1 MVKVR
6 FAPSPT
12 GHLHIGNFR
21 TALVNF
27 LFARKENGHFM
38 LRIDDTDDERS
49 TLEFEKDIIN
59 DLKWMNFNWDSIE
72 KQSSRLERYNEALN
86 ILLDKKRAY
95 ACYETAEELS
105 LKRKV
110 QLSSGKPPVYD
121 RSALR
126 LSDSDIATLEASGKK
141 PHYRFLLDH
150 SEIKWNDLVKGE
162 SKYHMSSLSDP
173 VILREDGRVIYTLA
187 SVVDDI
193 DFDIT
198 HILRGEDH
206 MTNSAAQIQ
215 LFESLGSIAP
225 NLGHLSLLTD
235 ISGSGLSKR
244 LGSLSL
250 QDLRNE
256 GVNPMAI
263 SSLLSKIGSS
273 DSVEAK
279 KDIENIIISFDINK
293 FGKSKPK
300 FDKNELL
307 ALNSKVLQ
315 LMEYDEVLDDL
326 NKLDLII
333 TKDLWYLVRGN
344 ISLLK
349 NVKDWSDVCFGNINS
364 IIEDGAFITQAA
376 KTLPEG
382 EFNKS
387 TWSIWTK
394 NLSQISGRKGKDLYM
409 PLRLCLTG
417 YNKGPEMADLI
428 LIIGRD
434 KVLKRL
440 SNQDQ

>member
-12 GHLHIGNFR
+12 GFLHIGNFR

-27 LFARKENGHFM
+27 LFARKEKGHFM
-38 LRIDDTDDERS
+38 LRIDDTDHERS
-49 TLEFEKDIIN
+49 SLEFEKAIIE
-59 DLKWMNFNWDSIE
+59 DLSWMNFKWDSLE
-72 KQSSRLERYNEALN
+72 KQSNRLNRYDEALET
-86 ILLDKKRAY
+86 LLDKKRAY

-105 LKRKV
+105 LKRKA

-121 RSALR
+121 RSSLR
-126 LSDSDIATLEASGKK
+126 LSDSDVADLKAKGKK

-150 SEIKWNDLVKGE
+150 SEVIWNDLIKGG

-215 LFESLGSIAP
+215 LFEALGSAAP

-235 ISGSGLSKR
+235 ISGAGLSKR

-250 QDLRNE
+250 KDLRNE
-256 GVNPMAI
+256 GIHPMAI
-263 SSLLSKIGSS
+263 SSLLSKVGTS
-273 DSVEAK
+273 DPVEIK
-279 KDIENIIISFDINK
+279 KEIETIILYFDINK
-293 FGKSKPK
+293 FGKSKSK
-300 FDKNELL
+300 FDKNELSL
-307 ALNSKVLQ
+307 LNSKIYQ
-315 LMEYDEVLDDL
+315 LIDFEEIDEDL
-326 NKLDLII
+326 KKMNISI
-333 TKDLWYLVRGN
+333 TKEFWNLIRGN
-344 ISLLK
+344 IALLK
-349 NVKDWSDVCFGNINS
+349 NVKDWWDICFGIIDS
-364 IIEDGAFITQAA
+364 IIENQDFLDSALEALPKDQFNE
-376 KTLPEG
+376 KTW
-382 EFNKS
+382 S
-387 TWSIWTK
+387 TWTQK
-394 NLSQISGRKGKDLYM
+394 LSQITGKKGKELYM

-417 YNKGPEMADLI
+417 QNKGPEMADLI
-428 LIIGRD
+428 LMMGRD
-434 KVLKRL
+434 KVIKRL
-440 SNQDQ
+440 SNQV

>member
-12 GHLHIGNFR
+12 GFLHIGNFR

-27 LFARKENGHFM
+27 LFARKEKGHFM
-38 LRIDDTDDERS
+38 LRIDDTDHERS
-49 TLEFEKDIIN
+49 SLEFEKAIIE
-59 DLKWMNFNWDSIE
+59 DLSWMNFKWDSLE
-72 KQSSRLERYNEALN
+72 KQSNRLKRYDEALET
-86 ILLDKKRAY
+86 LLDKKRAY

-105 LKRKV
+105 LKRKA

-121 RSALR
+121 RSSLR
-126 LSDSDIATLEASGKK
+126 LSDSDVADLKAKGKK

-150 SEIKWNDLVKGE
+150 SEVIWNDLIKGG

-215 LFESLGSIAP
+215 LFEALGSAAP

-235 ISGSGLSKR
+235 ISGAGLSKR

-250 QDLRNE
+250 KDLRNE
-256 GVNPMAI
+256 GIHPMAI
-263 SSLLSKIGSS
+263 SSLLSKVGTS
-273 DSVEAK
+273 DPVEIK
-279 KDIENIIISFDINK
+279 KEIETIILYFDINK
-293 FGKSKPK
+293 FGKSKSK
-300 FDKNELL
+300 FDKNELSL
-307 ALNSKVLQ
+307 LNSKIYQ
-315 LMEYDEVLDDL
+315 LIDFEEIDEDL
-326 NKLDLII
+326 KKMNISI
-333 TKDLWYLVRGN
+333 TKEFWNLIRGN
-344 ISLLK
+344 IALLK
-349 NVKDWSDVCFGNINS
+349 NVKDWWDICFGIIDS
-364 IIEDGAFITQAA
+364 IIENQDFLDSALEALPKDQFNE
-376 KTLPEG
+376 KTW
-382 EFNKS
+382 S
-387 TWSIWTK
+387 TWTQK
-394 NLSQISGRKGKDLYM
+394 LSQITGKKGKELYM

-417 YNKGPEMADLI
+417 QNKGPEMADLI
-428 LIIGRD
+428 LMMGRD
-434 KVLKRL
+434 KVIKRL
-440 SNQDQ
+440 SNQV

>member
-12 GHLHIGNFR
+12 GFLHIGNFR

-27 LFARKENGHFM
+27 LFARKEKGHFM
-38 LRIDDTDDERS
+38 LRIDDTDHERS
-49 TLEFEKDIIN
+49 SLEFEKAIIE
-59 DLKWMNFNWDSIE
+59 DLSWMNFKWDSLE
-72 KQSSRLERYNEALN
+72 KQSNRLKRYDEALET
-86 ILLDKKRAY
+86 LLDKKRAY

-105 LKRKV
+105 LKRKA

-121 RSALR
+121 RSSLR
-126 LSDSDIATLEASGKK
+126 LSDSDAADLKTKGKK

-150 SEIKWNDLVKGE
+150 SEVIWNDLIKGG

-215 LFESLGSIAP
+215 LFEALGSAAP

-235 ISGSGLSKR
+235 ISGAGLSKR

-250 QDLRNE
+250 KDLRNE
-256 GVNPMAI
+256 GIHPMAI
-263 SSLLSKIGSS
+263 SSLLSKVGTS
-273 DSVEAK
+273 DPVEIK
-279 KDIENIIISFDINK
+279 KEIETIILYFDINK
-293 FGKSKPK
+293 FGKSKSK
-300 FDKNELL
+300 FDKNELSI
-307 ALNSKVLQ
+307 LNSKIYQ
-315 LMEYDEVLDDL
+315 LIDFEEINEDL
-326 NKLDLII
+326 KKMNISI
-333 TKDLWYLVRGN
+333 TKEFWNLIRGN
-344 ISLLK
+344 IALLK
-349 NVKDWSDVCFGNINS
+349 NVKDWWDICFGIIDS
-364 IIEDGAFITQAA
+364 IIENQDFLDSALEALPKDQFNE
-376 KTLPEG
+376 KTW
-382 EFNKS
+382 S
-387 TWSIWTK
+387 TWTQK
-394 NLSQISGRKGKDLYM
+394 LSQITGKKGKELYM

-417 YNKGPEMADLI
+417 QNKGPEMADLI
-428 LIIGRD
+428 LMMGRD
-434 KVLKRL
+434 KVIKRL
-440 SNQDQ
+440 NNQV

>member
-12 GHLHIGNFR
+12 GFLHIGNFR

-27 LFARKENGHFM
+27 LFARKEKGHFM
-38 LRIDDTDDERS
+38 LRIDDTDHERS
-49 TLEFEKDIIN
+49 SLEFEKAIIE
-59 DLKWMNFNWDSIE
+59 DLSWMNFKWDSLE
-72 KQSSRLERYNEALN
+72 KQSNRLKRYDEALET
-86 ILLDKKRAY
+86 LLDKKRAY

-105 LKRKV
+105 LKRKA

-121 RSALR
+121 RSSLR
-126 LSDSDIATLEASGKK
+126 LSDSDVADLKAKGNK

-150 SEIKWNDLVKGE
+150 SEVIWNDLIKGG

-215 LFESLGSIAP
+215 LFEALGSAAP

-235 ISGSGLSKR
+235 ISGAGLSKR

-250 QDLRNE
+250 KDLRNE
-256 GVNPMAI
+256 GIHPMAI
-263 SSLLSKIGSS
+263 SSLLSKVGTS
-273 DSVEAK
+273 DPVEIK
-279 KDIENIIISFDINK
+279 KEIETIILYFDINK
-293 FGKSKPK
+293 FGKSKSK
-300 FDKNELL
+300 FDKNELSI
-307 ALNSKVLQ
+307 LNSKIYQ
-315 LMEYDEVLDDL
+315 LIDFEEINEDL
-326 NKLDLII
+326 KKMNISI
-333 TKDLWYLVRGN
+333 TKEFWNLIRGN
-344 ISLLK
+344 IALLK
-349 NVKDWSDVCFGNINS
+349 NVKDWWDICFGTIGS
-364 IIEDGAFITQAA
+364 IIENQDFLDSALEV
-376 KTLPEG
+376 LPTDQ
-382 EFNKS
+382 FNEK

-394 NLSQISGRKGKDLYM
+394 KLSEETGKKGKELYM

-417 YNKGPEMADLI
+417 QNKGPEMADLI
-428 LIIGRD
+428 LMMGRD
-434 KVLKRL
+434 KVIKRL
-440 SNQDQ
+440 SNQV

>member
-12 GHLHIGNFR
+12 GFLHIGNFR

-27 LFARKENGHFM
+27 LFARKEKGHFM
-38 LRIDDTDDERS
+38 LRIDDTDHERS
-49 TLEFEKDIIN
+49 SLEFEKAIIE
-59 DLKWMNFNWDSIE
+59 DLSWMNFKWDSLE
-72 KQSSRLERYNEALN
+72 KQSNRLKRYDEALET
-86 ILLDKKRAY
+86 LLDKKRAY

-105 LKRKV
+105 LKRKA

-121 RSALR
+121 RSSLR
-126 LSDSDIATLEASGKK
+126 LSDSDVADLKAKGNK

-150 SEIKWNDLVKGE
+150 SEVIWNDLIKGG

-215 LFESLGSIAP
+215 LFEALGSAAP

-235 ISGSGLSKR
+235 ISGAGLSKR

-250 QDLRNE
+250 KDLRNE
-256 GVNPMAI
+256 GIHPMAI
-263 SSLLSKIGSS
+263 SSLLSKVGTS
-273 DSVEAK
+273 DPVEIK
-279 KDIENIIISFDINK
+279 KEIETIILYFDINK
-293 FGKSKPK
+293 FGKSKSK
-300 FDKNELL
+300 FDKNELSI
-307 ALNSKVLQ
+307 LNSKIYQ
-315 LMEYDEVLDDL
+315 LIDFEEINEDL
-326 NKLDLII
+326 KKMNISI
-333 TKDLWYLVRGN
+333 TKEFWNLIRGN
-344 ISLLK
+344 IALLK
-349 NVKDWSDVCFGNINS
+349 NVKDWWDICFGIIDS
-364 IIEDGAFITQAA
+364 IIENQDFLDSALEALPKHQFNE
-376 KTLPEG
+376 KTW
-382 EFNKS
+382 S
-387 TWSIWTK
+387 TWTQK
-394 NLSQISGRKGKDLYM
+394 LSQITGKKGKELYM

-417 YNKGPEMADLI
+417 QNKGPEMADLI
-428 LIIGRD
+428 LMMGRD
-434 KVLKRL
+434 KVIKRL
-440 SNQDQ
+440 SNQV

>member
-12 GHLHIGNFR
+12 GFLHIGNFR

-27 LFARKENGHFM
+27 LFARKEKGHFM
-38 LRIDDTDDERS
+38 LRIDDTDHERS
-49 TLEFEKDIIN
+49 SLEFEKAIIE
-59 DLKWMNFNWDSIE
+59 DLSWMNFKWDSLE
-72 KQSSRLERYNEALN
+72 KQSNRLKRYDEALET
-86 ILLDKKRAY
+86 LLDKKRAY

-105 LKRKV
+105 LKRKA

-121 RSALR
+121 RSSLR
-126 LSDSDIATLEASGKK
+126 FSDSDVADLKSKGKK

-150 SEIKWNDLVKGE
+150 TEVIWNDLIKGG

-215 LFESLGSIAP
+215 LFEALGSAAP

-235 ISGSGLSKR
+235 ISGAGLSKR

-250 QDLRNE
+250 KDLRNE
-256 GVNPMAI
+256 GIHPMAI
-263 SSLLSKIGSS
+263 SSLLSKVGTS
-273 DSVEAK
+273 DPVEIK
-279 KDIENIIISFDINK
+279 KEIETIILYFDINK
-293 FGKSKPK
+293 FGKSKSK
-300 FDKNELL
+300 FDKNELSL
-307 ALNSKVLQ
+307 LNSKIYQ
-315 LMEYDEVLDDL
+315 LIDFEEIDEDL
-326 NKLDLII
+326 KKMNISI
-333 TKDLWYLVRGN
+333 TKEFWNLIRGN
-344 ISLLK
+344 IALLK
-349 NVKDWSDVCFGNINS
+349 NVKDWWDICFGIIDS
-364 IIEDGAFITQAA
+364 IIENQDFLDSALEALPKDQFNE
-376 KTLPEG
+376 KTW
-382 EFNKS
+382 S
-387 TWSIWTK
+387 TWTQK
-394 NLSQISGRKGKDLYM
+394 LSQKTGKKGKELYM

-417 YNKGPEMADLI
+417 QNKGPEMADLI
-428 LIIGRD
+428 LMMGRD
-434 KVLKRL
+434 KVIKRL
-440 SNQDQ
+440 SNQV

>member
-12 GHLHIGNFR
+12 GFLHIGNFR

-27 LFARKENGHFM
+27 LFARKEKGHFM
-38 LRIDDTDDERS
+38 LRIDDTDHERS
-49 TLEFEKDIIN
+49 SLEFEKAIIE
-59 DLKWMNFNWDSIE
+59 DLSWMNFKWDSLE
-72 KQSSRLERYNEALN
+72 KQSNRLKRYDEALET
-86 ILLDKKRAY
+86 LLDKKRAY

-105 LKRKV
+105 LKRKA

-121 RSALR
+121 RSSLR
-126 LSDSDIATLEASGKK
+126 LSDSDVADLKSKGKK

-150 SEIKWNDLVKGE
+150 SEVIWNDLIKGG

-215 LFESLGSIAP
+215 LFEALGSAAP

-235 ISGSGLSKR
+235 ISGAGLSKR

-250 QDLRNE
+250 KDLRNE
-256 GVNPMAI
+256 GIHPMAI
-263 SSLLSKIGSS
+263 SSLLSKVGTS
-273 DSVEAK
+273 DPVEIK
-279 KDIENIIISFDINK
+279 KEIETIILYFDINK
-293 FGKSKPK
+293 FGKSKSK
-300 FDKNELL
+300 FDKNELSL
-307 ALNSKVLQ
+307 LNSKIYQ
-315 LMEYDEVLDDL
+315 LIDFEEINEDL
-326 NKLDLII
+326 KKMNISI
-333 TKDLWYLVRGN
+333 TKEFWNLIRGN
-344 ISLLK
+344 IALLK
-349 NVKDWSDVCFGNINS
+349 NVKDWWDICFGTIGS
-364 IIEDGAFITQAA
+364 IIENQDFLDSALEV
-376 KTLPEG
+376 LPTDQ
-382 EFNKS
+382 FNEK

-394 NLSQISGRKGKDLYM
+394 KISEETGKKGKELYM

-417 YNKGPEMADLI
+417 QNKGPEMADLI
-428 LIIGRD
+428 LMMGRD
-434 KVLKRL
+434 KVIKRL
-440 SNQDQ
+440 SNQV

>member
-12 GHLHIGNFR
+12 GFLHIGNFR

-27 LFARKENGHFM
+27 LFARKEKGHFM
-38 LRIDDTDDERS
+38 LRIDDTDHERS
-49 TLEFEKDIIN
+49 SLEFEKAIIE
-59 DLKWMNFNWDSIE
+59 DLSWMNFKWDSLE
-72 KQSSRLERYNEALN
+72 KQSNRLKRYDEALDT
-86 ILLDKKRAY
+86 LLDKKRAY

-105 LKRKV
+105 LKRKA

-121 RSALR
+121 RSSLR
-126 LSDSDIATLEASGKK
+126 LSDSDVADLKAKGKK

-150 SEIKWNDLVKGE
+150 SEVIWNDLIKGG

-215 LFESLGSIAP
+215 LFEALGSAAP

-235 ISGSGLSKR
+235 ISGAGLSKR

-250 QDLRNE
+250 KDLRNE
-256 GVNPMAI
+256 GIHPMAI
-263 SSLLSKIGSS
+263 SSLLSKVGTS
-273 DSVEAK
+273 DPVEIK
-279 KDIENIIISFDINK
+279 KEIETIILYFDINK
-293 FGKSKPK
+293 FGKSKSK
-300 FDKNELL
+300 FDKNELSI
-307 ALNSKVLQ
+307 LNSKIYQ
-315 LMEYDEVLDDL
+315 LIDFEEINEDL
-326 NKLDLII
+326 KKMNISI
-333 TKDLWYLVRGN
+333 TKEFWNLIRGN
-344 ISLLK
+344 IALLK
-349 NVKDWSDVCFGNINS
+349 NVKDWWDICFGIIDS
-364 IIEDGAFITQAA
+364 IIENQDFLDSALEALPKDQFNE
-376 KTLPEG
+376 KTW
-382 EFNKS
+382 S
-387 TWSIWTK
+387 TWTQK
-394 NLSQISGRKGKDLYM
+394 LSQITGKKGKELYM

-417 YNKGPEMADLI
+417 QNKGPEMADLI
-428 LIIGRD
+428 LMMGRD
-434 KVLKRL
+434 KVIKRL
-440 SNQDQ
+440 SNQV

>member
-12 GHLHIGNFR
+12 GFLHIGNFR

-27 LFARKENGHFM
+27 LFARKEKGHFM
-38 LRIDDTDDERS
+38 LRIDDTDHERS
-49 TLEFEKDIIN
+49 SLEFEKAIIE
-59 DLKWMNFNWDSIE
+59 DLSWMNFKWDSLE
-72 KQSSRLERYNEALN
+72 KQSNRLKRYDEALET
-86 ILLDKKRAY
+86 LLDKKRAY

-105 LKRKV
+105 LKRKA

-121 RSALR
+121 RSSLR
-126 LSDSDIATLEASGKK
+126 LSDSDVADLKAKGKK

-150 SEIKWNDLVKGE
+150 SEVIWNDLIKGG

-215 LFESLGSIAP
+215 LFEALGSAAP

-235 ISGSGLSKR
+235 ISGAGLSKR

-250 QDLRNE
+250 KDLRNE
-256 GVNPMAI
+256 GIHPMAI
-263 SSLLSKIGSS
+263 SSLLSKVGTS
-273 DSVEAK
+273 DPVEIK
-279 KDIENIIISFDINK
+279 KEIETIILYFDINK
-293 FGKSKPK
+293 FGKSKSK
-300 FDKNELL
+300 FDKNELSL
-307 ALNSKVLQ
+307 LNSKIYQ
-315 LMEYDEVLDDL
+315 LIDFEEINEDL
-326 NKLDLII
+326 KKMNISI
-333 TKDLWYLVRGN
+333 TKEFWNLIRGN
-344 ISLLK
+344 IALLK
-349 NVKDWSDVCFGNINS
+349 NVKDWWDICFGIIDS
-364 IIEDGAFITQAA
+364 IIENQDFLDSALEALPKDQFNE
-376 KTLPEG
+376 KTW
-382 EFNKS
+382 S
-387 TWSIWTK
+387 TWTQK
-394 NLSQISGRKGKDLYM
+394 LSQITGKKGKELYM

-417 YNKGPEMADLI
+417 QNKGPEMADLI
-428 LIIGRD
+428 LMMGRD
-434 KVLKRL
+434 KVIKRL
-440 SNQDQ
+440 SNQV

>member
-12 GHLHIGNFR
+12 GFLHIGNFR

-27 LFARKENGHFM
+27 LFARKEKGHFM
-38 LRIDDTDDERS
+38 LRIDDTDHERS
-49 TLEFEKDIIN
+49 SLEFEKAIIE
-59 DLKWMNFNWDSIE
+59 DLSWMNFKWDSLE
-72 KQSSRLERYNEALN
+72 KQSNRLNRYDEALET
-86 ILLDKKRAY
+86 LLDKKRAY

-105 LKRKV
+105 LKRKA

-121 RSALR
+121 RSSLR
-126 LSDSDIATLEASGKK
+126 LSDSDVADLKAKGNK

-150 SEIKWNDLVKGE
+150 SEVIWNDLIKGG

-215 LFESLGSIAP
+215 LFEALGSAAP

-235 ISGSGLSKR
+235 ISGAGLSKR

-250 QDLRNE
+250 KDLRNE
-256 GVNPMAI
+256 GIHPMAI
-263 SSLLSKIGSS
+263 SSLLSKVGTS
-273 DSVEAK
+273 DPVEIK
-279 KDIENIIISFDINK
+279 KEIETIILYFDINK
-293 FGKSKPK
+293 FGKSKSK
-300 FDKNELL
+300 FDKNELSL
-307 ALNSKVLQ
+307 LNSKIYQ
-315 LMEYDEVLDDL
+315 LIDFEEINEDL
-326 NKLDLII
+326 KKMNISI
-333 TKDLWYLVRGN
+333 TKEFWNLIRGN
-344 ISLLK
+344 IALLK
-349 NVKDWSDVCFGNINS
+349 NVKDWWDICFGTIHS
-364 IIEDGAFITQAA
+364 ITENQDFLDTALEVLPIDQFNE
-376 KTLPEG
+376 KTW
-382 EFNKS
+382 S
-387 TWSIWTK
+387 TWTQK
-394 NLSQISGRKGKDLYM
+394 LSQITGKKGKELYM

-417 YNKGPEMADLI
+417 QNKGPEMADLI
-428 LIIGRD
+428 LMMGRD
-434 KVLKRL
+434 KVIKRL
-440 SNQDQ
+440 SNQV

>member
-162 SKYHMSSLSDP
+162 SKYNMSSLSDP

-382 EFNKS
+382 EFNKT

-440 SNQDQ
+440 SNQD

>member
-12 GHLHIGNFR
+12 GFLHIGNFR

-27 LFARKENGHFM
+27 LFARKEKGHFM
-38 LRIDDTDDERS
+38 LRIDDTDHERS
-49 TLEFEKDIIN
+49 SLEFEKAIIE
-59 DLKWMNFNWDSIE
+59 DLSWMNFKWDSLE
-72 KQSSRLERYNEALN
+72 KQSNRLKRYDEALET
-86 ILLDKKRAY
+86 LLDKKRAY

-105 LKRKV
+105 LKRKA

-121 RSALR
+121 RSSLR
-126 LSDSDIATLEASGKK
+126 LSDSDVADLKAKGKK

-150 SEIKWNDLVKGE
+150 SEVIWNDLIKGG

-215 LFESLGSIAP
+215 LFEALGSAAP

-235 ISGSGLSKR
+235 ISGAGLSKR

-250 QDLRNE
+250 KDLRNE
-256 GVNPMAI
+256 GIHPMAI
-263 SSLLSKIGSS
+263 SSLLSKVGTS
-273 DSVEAK
+273 DPVEIK
-279 KDIENIIISFDINK
+279 KEIETIILYFDINK
-293 FGKSKPK
+293 FGKSKSK
-300 FDKNELL
+300 FDKNELSI
-307 ALNSKVLQ
+307 LNSKIYQ
-315 LMEYDEVLDDL
+315 LIDFEEINEDL
-326 NKLDLII
+326 KKMNISI
-333 TKDLWYLVRGN
+333 TKEFWNLIRGN
-344 ISLLK
+344 IALLK
-349 NVKDWSDVCFGNINS
+349 NVKDWWDICFGTIDS
-364 IIEDGAFITQAA
+364 IIENQDFLDSALEVLPTDQFNE
-376 KTLPEG
+376 KTW
-382 EFNKS
+382 S
-387 TWSIWTK
+387 TWTK
-394 NLSQISGRKGKDLYM
+394 KLSEETGKKGKELYM

-417 YNKGPEMADLI
+417 QNKGPEMADLI
-428 LIIGRD
+428 LMMGRD
-434 KVLKRL
+434 KVIKRL
-440 SNQDQ
+440 SNQV

>member
-12 GHLHIGNFR
+12 GFLHIGNFR

-27 LFARKENGHFM
+27 LFARKEKGHFM
-38 LRIDDTDDERS
+38 LRIDDTDHERS
-49 TLEFEKDIIN
+49 SLEFEKAIIE
-59 DLKWMNFNWDSIE
+59 DLSWMNFKWDSLE
-72 KQSSRLERYNEALN
+72 KQSNRLKRYDEALET
-86 ILLDKKRAY
+86 LLDKKRAY

-105 LKRKV
+105 LKRKA

-121 RSALR
+121 RSSLR
-126 LSDSDIATLEASGKK
+126 LSDSDVADLKAKGNK

-150 SEIKWNDLVKGE
+150 SEVIWNDLIKGG

-215 LFESLGSIAP
+215 LFEALGSAAP

-235 ISGSGLSKR
+235 ISGAGLSKR

-250 QDLRNE
+250 KDLRNE
-256 GVNPMAI
+256 GIHPMAI
-263 SSLLSKIGSS
+263 SSLLSKVGTS
-273 DSVEAK
+273 DPVEIK
-279 KDIENIIISFDINK
+279 KEIETIILYFDINK
-293 FGKSKPK
+293 FGKSKSK
-300 FDKNELL
+300 FDKNELSI
-307 ALNSKVLQ
+307 LNSKIYQ
-315 LMEYDEVLDDL
+315 LIDFEEINEDL
-326 NKLDLII
+326 NKMNISI
-333 TKDLWYLVRGN
+333 TKEFWNLIRGN
-344 ISLLK
+344 IALLK
-349 NVKDWSDVCFGNINS
+349 NVKDWWDICFGIIDS
-364 IIEDGAFITQAA
+364 IIENQDFLDTALEALPKDQFNE
-376 KTLPEG
+376 KTW
-382 EFNKS
+382 S
-387 TWSIWTK
+387 TWTQK
-394 NLSQISGRKGKDLYM
+394 LSQKTGKKGKELYM

-417 YNKGPEMADLI
+417 QNKGLEMADLI
-428 LIIGRD
+428 LMMGRD
-434 KVLKRL
+434 KVIKRL
-440 SNQDQ
+440 SNQV

>member
-12 GHLHIGNFR
+12 GFLHIGNFR

-27 LFARKENGHFM
+27 LFARKEKGHFM
-38 LRIDDTDDERS
+38 LRIDDTDHERS
-49 TLEFEKDIIN
+49 SLEFEKAIIE
-59 DLKWMNFNWDSIE
+59 DLSWMNFKWDSLE
-72 KQSSRLERYNEALN
+72 KQSNRLKRYDEALET
-86 ILLDKKRAY
+86 LLDKKRAY

-105 LKRKV
+105 LKRKA

-121 RSALR
+121 RSSLR
-126 LSDSDIATLEASGKK
+126 LSDSDVADLKSKGKK

-150 SEIKWNDLVKGE
+150 SEVIWNDLIKGG

-215 LFESLGSIAP
+215 LFEALGSAAP

-235 ISGSGLSKR
+235 ISGAGLSKR

-250 QDLRNE
+250 KDLRNE
-256 GVNPMAI
+256 GIHPMAI
-263 SSLLSKIGSS
+263 SSLLSKVGTS
-273 DSVEAK
+273 DPVEIK
-279 KDIENIIISFDINK
+279 KEIETIILYFDINK
-293 FGKSKPK
+293 FGKSKSK
-300 FDKNELL
+300 FDKNELSL
-307 ALNSKVLQ
+307 LNSKIYQ
-315 LMEYDEVLDDL
+315 LIDFEEINEDL
-326 NKLDLII
+326 KKMNISI
-333 TKDLWYLVRGN
+333 TKEFWNLIRGN
-344 ISLLK
+344 IALLK
-349 NVKDWSDVCFGNINS
+349 NVKDWWDICFGIIDS
-364 IIEDGAFITQAA
+364 IIENQDFLDSALEALPKDQFNE
-376 KTLPEG
+376 KTW
-382 EFNKS
+382 S
-387 TWSIWTK
+387 TWTQK
-394 NLSQISGRKGKDLYM
+394 LSQITGKKGKELYM

-417 YNKGPEMADLI
+417 QNKGPEMADLI
-428 LIIGRD
+428 LMMGRD
-434 KVLKRL
+434 KVIKRL
-440 SNQDQ
+440 SNQV

>member
-12 GHLHIGNFR
+12 GFLHIGNFR

-27 LFARKENGHFM
+27 LFARKEKGHFM
-38 LRIDDTDDERS
+38 LRIDDTDHERS
-49 TLEFEKDIIN
+49 SLEFEKAIIE
-59 DLKWMNFNWDSIE
+59 DLSWMNFKWDSLE
-72 KQSSRLERYNEALN
+72 KQSTRLKRYDEALEN
-86 ILLDKKRAY
+86 LLDKKRAY

-105 LKRKV
+105 LKRKA

-121 RSALR
+121 RSSLR
-126 LSDSDIATLEASGKK
+126 LSDSDVADLKSKGKK

-150 SEIKWNDLVKGE
+150 SEVIWNDLIKGG

-215 LFESLGSIAP
+215 LFEALGSAAP

-235 ISGSGLSKR
+235 ISGAGLSKR

-250 QDLRNE
+250 KDLRNE
-256 GVNPMAI
+256 GIHPMAI
-263 SSLLSKIGSS
+263 SSLLSKVGTS
-273 DSVEAK
+273 DPVEIK
-279 KDIENIIISFDINK
+279 KEIETIILYFDINK
-293 FGKSKPK
+293 FGKSKSK
-300 FDKNELL
+300 FDKNELSI
-307 ALNSKVLQ
+307 LNSKIYQ
-315 LMEYDEVLDDL
+315 LIDFEEINEDL
-326 NKLDLII
+326 KKMNISI
-333 TKDLWYLVRGN
+333 TKEFWNLIRGN
-344 ISLLK
+344 IALLK
-349 NVKDWSDVCFGNINS
+349 NVKDWWDICFGIIDS
-364 IIEDGAFITQAA
+364 IIENQDFLDSALEA
-376 KTLPEG
+376 LPKDQ
-382 EFNKS
+382 FNEK

-394 NLSQISGRKGKDLYM
+394 KLSEETGKKGKELYM

-417 YNKGPEMADLI
+417 QNKGPEMADLI
-428 LIIGRD
+428 LMMGRD
-434 KVLKRL
+434 KVIKRL
-440 SNQDQ
+440 SNQV

>member
-12 GHLHIGNFR
+12 GFLHIGNFR

-27 LFARKENGHFM
+27 LFARKEKGHFM
-38 LRIDDTDDERS
+38 LRIDDTDHERS
-49 TLEFEKDIIN
+49 SLEFEKAIIE
-59 DLKWMNFNWDSIE
+59 DLSWMNFKWDSLE
-72 KQSSRLERYNEALN
+72 KQSNRLKRYDEALET
-86 ILLDKKRAY
+86 LLDKKRAY

-105 LKRKV
+105 LKRKA

-121 RSALR
+121 RSSLR
-126 LSDSDIATLEASGKK
+126 LSDSDVADLKAKGNK

-150 SEIKWNDLVKGE
+150 SEVIWNDLIKGG

-215 LFESLGSIAP
+215 LFEALGSAAP

-235 ISGSGLSKR
+235 ISGAGLSKR

-250 QDLRNE
+250 KDLRNE
-256 GVNPMAI
+256 GIHPMAI
-263 SSLLSKIGSS
+263 SSLLSKVGTS
-273 DSVEAK
+273 DPVEIK
-279 KDIENIIISFDINK
+279 KEIETIILYFDINK
-293 FGKSKPK
+293 FGKSKSK
-300 FDKNELL
+300 FDKNELSI
-307 ALNSKVLQ
+307 LNSKIYQ
-315 LMEYDEVLDDL
+315 LIDFEEINEDL
-326 NKLDLII
+326 KKMNISI
-333 TKDLWYLVRGN
+333 TKEFWNLIRGN
-344 ISLLK
+344 IALLK
-349 NVKDWSDVCFGNINS
+349 NVKDWWDICFGIIDS
-364 IIEDGAFITQAA
+364 IIENQDFLDSALEA
-376 KTLPEG
+376 LPKDQ
-382 EFNKS
+382 FNEK

-394 NLSQISGRKGKDLYM
+394 KLSEETGKKGKELYM

-417 YNKGPEMADLI
+417 QNKGPEMADLI
-428 LIIGRD
+428 LMMGRD
-434 KVLKRL
+434 KVIKRL
-440 SNQDQ
+440 SNQV

>member
-1 MVKVR
+1 MIKVR

-12 GHLHIGNFR
+12 GFLHIGNFR

-38 LRIDDTDDERS
+38 LRIDDTDHERS
-49 TLEFEKDIIN
+49 SLEFEKAIIE
-59 DLKWMNFNWDSIE
+59 DLSWMNFKWDSLE
-72 KQSSRLERYNEALN
+72 KQSTRLKRYDKALET
-86 ILLDKKRAY
+86 LLDKKRAY

-105 LKRKV
+105 LKRKA

-121 RSALR
+121 RSSLK
-126 LSDSDIATLEASGKK
+126 LSDSDVADLKSKGKK

-150 SEIKWNDLVKGE
+150 SEVTWNDLIKGG

-215 LFESLGSIAP
+215 LFEALGSAAP

-235 ISGSGLSKR
+235 ISGAGLSKR

-250 QDLRNE
+250 KDLRNE
-256 GVNPMAI
+256 GIHPMAI
-263 SSLLSKIGSS
+263 SSLLSKVGTS
-273 DSVEAK
+273 DPVEIK
-279 KDIENIIISFDINK
+279 KEIKTIILDFDINK
-293 FGKSKPK
+293 FGKSKSK
-300 FDKNELL
+300 FDKNELSI
-307 ALNSKVLQ
+307 LNSKIYQ
-315 LMEYDEVLDDL
+315 LIDFEEINEDL
-326 NKLDLII
+326 NKMNISI
-333 TKDLWYLVRGN
+333 TKEFWNLIRGN
-344 ISLLK
+344 IALLK
-349 NVKDWSDVCFGNINS
+349 NVKDWWDICFGTIDS
-364 IIEDGAFITQAA
+364 IIENQDFLDLALEV
-376 KTLPEG
+376 LPIDQ
-382 EFNKS
+382 FNETTWS
-387 TWSIWTK
+387 TWTK
-394 NLSQISGRKGKDLYM
+394 TISQETGKKGKELYM

-417 YNKGPEMADLI
+417 QNKGPEMADLI
-428 LIIGRD
+428 LMMGRD
-434 KVLKRL
+434 KVIKRL
-440 SNQDQ
+440 SNQV

>member
-12 GHLHIGNFR
+12 GFLHIGNFR

-27 LFARKENGHFM
+27 LFARKEKGHFM
-38 LRIDDTDDERS
+38 LRIDDTDHERS
-49 TLEFEKDIIN
+49 SLEFEKAIIE
-59 DLKWMNFNWDSIE
+59 DLSWMNFKWDSLE
-72 KQSSRLERYNEALN
+72 KQSNRLKRYDEALET
-86 ILLDKKRAY
+86 LLDKKRAY

-105 LKRKV
+105 LKRKA

-121 RSALR
+121 RSSLR
-126 LSDSDIATLEASGKK
+126 LSDSDVADLKSKGKK

-150 SEIKWNDLVKGE
+150 SEVIWNDLIKGG

-215 LFESLGSIAP
+215 LFEALGSVAP

-235 ISGSGLSKR
+235 ISGAGLSKR

-250 QDLRNE
+250 KDLRNE
-256 GVNPMAI
+256 GIHPMAI
-263 SSLLSKIGSS
+263 SSLLSKVGTS
-273 DSVEAK
+273 DPVEIK
-279 KDIENIIISFDINK
+279 KEIETIILYFDINK
-293 FGKSKPK
+293 FGKSKSK
-300 FDKNELL
+300 FDKNELSI
-307 ALNSKVLQ
+307 LNSKIYQ
-315 LMEYDEVLDDL
+315 LIDFEEINEDL
-326 NKLDLII
+326 KKMNISI
-333 TKDLWYLVRGN
+333 TKEFWNLIRGN
-344 ISLLK
+344 IALLK
-349 NVKDWSDVCFGNINS
+349 NVKDWWDICFGTIDS
-364 IIEDGAFITQAA
+364 IIENQDFLDSALEVLPTDQFNE
-376 KTLPEG
+376 KTW
-382 EFNKS
+382 S
-387 TWSIWTK
+387 TWTQK
-394 NLSQISGRKGKDLYM
+394 LSQKTGKKGKELYM

-417 YNKGPEMADLI
+417 QNKGPEMADLI
-428 LIIGRD
+428 LMMGRD
-434 KVLKRL
+434 KVIKRL
-440 SNQDQ
+440 SNQV

>member
-12 GHLHIGNFR
+12 GFLHIGNFR

-38 LRIDDTDDERS
+38 LRIDDTDHERS
-49 TLEFEKDIIN
+49 SLEFEKAIIE
-59 DLKWMNFNWDSIE
+59 DLSWMNFKWDSLE
-72 KQSSRLERYNEALN
+72 KQSTRLKRYDKALET
-86 ILLDKKRAY
+86 LLDKKRAY

-105 LKRKV
+105 LKRKA

-121 RSALR
+121 RSSLK
-126 LSDSDIATLEASGKK
+126 LSDSDVADLKSKGKK

-150 SEIKWNDLVKGE
+150 SEVTWNDLIKGG

-215 LFESLGSIAP
+215 LFEALGSAAP

-235 ISGSGLSKR
+235 ISGAGLSKR

-250 QDLRNE
+250 KDLRNE
-256 GVNPMAI
+256 GIHPMAI
-263 SSLLSKIGSS
+263 SSLLSKVGTS
-273 DSVEAK
+273 DPVEIK
-279 KDIENIIISFDINK
+279 KEIKTIILDFDINK
-293 FGKSKPK
+293 FGKSKSK
-300 FDKNELL
+300 FDKNELSI
-307 ALNSKVLQ
+307 LNSKIYQ
-315 LMEYDEVLDDL
+315 LIDFEEINEDL
-326 NKLDLII
+326 NKMNISI
-333 TKDLWYLVRGN
+333 TKEFWNLIRGN
-344 ISLLK
+344 IALLK
-349 NVKDWSDVCFGNINS
+349 NVKDWWDICFGTIDS
-364 IIEDGAFITQAA
+364 IIENQDFLDTALDVLPIDQFNE
-376 KTLPEG
+376 KTW
-382 EFNKS
+382 S
-387 TWSIWTK
+387 TWTK
-394 NLSQISGRKGKDLYM
+394 KLSQVTGKKGKELYM

-417 YNKGPEMADLI
+417 QNKGPEMADLI
-428 LIIGRD
+428 LMMGRD
-434 KVLKRL
+434 KVIKRL
-440 SNQDQ
+440 SNQV